1 MQVEIKAGDAV
12 RVTGQATIMGA
23 DALLLWV
30 NNRPV
35 GHITAE
41 QADAL
46 RAVVKDPSCIAPSPA
61 ETKEPT

>member
-23 DALLLWV
+23 DALLLWI

-41 QADAL
+41 EAERL
-46 RAVVKDPSCIAPSPA
+46 RAVVKDPSCIAPLPSQHKA
-61 ETKEPT
+61 D

>member
-1 MQVEIKAGDAV
+1 MRVEIKAGDAV
-12 RVTGQATIMGA
+12 RGTGQATIMGA

-46 RAVVKDPSCIAPSPA
+46 RVAVKDPSCIAPPPPKPMA
-61 ETKEPT
+61 

>member
-12 RVTGQATIMGA
+12 RVTGQATILGA

-46 RAVVKDPSCIAPSPA
+46 RAVVKDPSCIAPLP
-61 ETKEPT
+61 TKEQA